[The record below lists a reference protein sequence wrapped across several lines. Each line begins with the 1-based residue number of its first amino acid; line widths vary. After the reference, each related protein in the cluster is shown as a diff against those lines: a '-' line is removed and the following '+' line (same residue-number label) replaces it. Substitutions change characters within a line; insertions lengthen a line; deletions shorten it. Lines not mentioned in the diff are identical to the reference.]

1 MPVSLRPRGRA
12 LVPAAAAVLVLTACG
27 TSSDEEATAPRASDK
42 AARTTRVELAEPLLR
57 RPIDQARLLPSELA
71 AIGRAETIT
80 RAACMR
86 RYGFDYRVEFTRSLH
101 ATMPDRSYGV
111 MSEDQARRYGYHMAP
126 DVDPRV
132 PANARK
138 ESDLVISER
147 PKTAED
153 RKIHNLLLY
162 GTESDRITETDI
174 ERLDGPQPLSK
185 PKVIGE
191 YRGRP
196 VREGGC
202 YEEARTAIVGDGGS
216 ERNPVAMDIYIAA
229 FRQAERDPEVRKV
242 VKAWSSCMAAAG
254 YEYDTPLDAG
264 TDLPTAQKPSAD
276 AHEKKVALADV
287 ACKGKTSLIRVWST
301 AEARYER
308 RAMEKRKKAVAAE
321 SERKAEMVRRALEV
335 LGRTENAAK

>member
-12 LVPAAAAVLVLTACG
+12 LVPAAAAALLLTACG
-27 TSSDEEATAPRASDK
+27 ASSDEADAPRASDEP
-42 AARTTRVELAEPLLR
+42 ARTTRVELAAPPVQ

-71 AIGRAETIT
+71 AIGRAESIT

-101 ATMPDRSYGV
+101 ATVPDRSYGV

-132 PANARK
+132 PANTRK
-138 ESDLVISER
+138 ESDLVISEQPR
-147 PKTAED
+147 TAED

-162 GTESDRITETDI
+162 GTASDRITETDV
-174 ERLDGPQPLSK
+174 ERLDGPRPLST

-191 YRGRP
+191 YRDQP

-216 ERNPVAMDIYIAA
+216 ERNPVAMDVYIAA
-229 FRQAERDPEVRKV
+229 FQQAERDPQVRKV
-242 VKAWSSCMAAAG
+242 VKDWSSCMAAAG
-254 YEYDTPLDAG
+254 YEYDSPLDAG
-264 TDLPTAQKPSAD
+264 TDLPTARRPSAD
-276 AHEKKVALADV
+276 AHEKTVALADV
-287 ACKGKTSLIRVWST
+287 ACKEKTSLIRVWSA

-308 RAMEKRKKAVAAE
+308 RAMGKRKEAIAAE
-321 SERKAEMVRRALEV
+321 TERKAAMVRRALEV
-335 LGRTENAAK
+335 LGRTEGAAK